1 MGLNIKFKV
10 ILVSLL
16 LLITSTIIVTTY
28 LAHLE
33 QKQPLSESIW
43 VVLFQHDFVLVFVV
57 TLLISLV
64 ILVAFS
70 YTLLEPVDK
79 LIIGTQL
86 VGQGKLDYQIKKYSN
101 DEIGRLV
108 EAFNEMIRK
117 LRASIEKETKSTEKA
132 LLESSKAELII
143 DSMADGV
150 IVTDKDHKVVLFNR
164 AAEKIF
170 EIQAS
175 KIIGK
180 NILHMTKSGIAMI
193 FYDLFEDESLVL
205 SNKNK
210 VIVKEFLSKS
220 PQKMLKA
227 TIGPLRGD
235 QGIKKIGGSV
245 IVIEDITKLR
255 EIENMKTEFVS
266 IVSHE
271 LRTPLTSIKGYAE
284 LLHLGKLGTLDVK
297 QQKAVD
303 IINNEATR
311 LTTLIN
317 DILDLSK
324 LEIGKV
330 KLNLEETNLVTCV
343 EQSPALHMIAKK
355 GIEFK
360 TYVPVDLQKIYVDKN
375 KITQVFTNLLSNAT
389 KFTKKGGKIS
399 VRFRVKKDTIHVS
412 VTDSGIGIGKKH
424 IPHLFDKF
432 YQVETH
438 LRRQQG
444 GTGLGLPIVKEIVT
458 LHGGF
463 ISVDSKLK
471 KGTTISF
478 SIPKDLGE
486 EKKIEEKTIKVLQ
499 SAFMQ
504 VGGEKK

>member
-1 MGLNIKFKV
+1 MGLSIKLKI

-16 LLITSTIIVTTY
+16 LLLTSTIIVTTY
-28 LAHLE
+28 LAHLQ
-33 QKQPLSESIW
+33 QKQPLSEDIW
-43 VVLFQHDFVLVFVV
+43 EVLFHHDFVLVFSV
-57 TLLISLV
+57 TLIISLI

-117 LRASIEKETKSTEKA
+117 LRTSIEKETKSSEKA
-132 LLESSKAELII
+132 LMESSKAELII

-150 IVTDKDHKVVLFNR
+150 IVTDKDHMVVLFNR

-170 EIQAS
+170 EISAT
-175 KIIGK
+175 KIVGK
-180 NILHMTKSGIAMI
+180 NILHMTKSGIATI
-193 FYDLFEDESLVL
+193 FYDLFEEEELL
-205 SNKNK
+205 LNKKNR
-210 VIVKEFLSKS
+210 VIVKEFLSKQ
-220 PQKMLKA
+220 PKKMLKA
-227 TIGPLRGD
+227 TIGPLRGVR
-235 QGIKKIGGSV
+235 GKKKGGSV

-271 LRTPLTSIKGYAE
+271 LRTPLTSIRGYAE
-284 LLHLGKLGTLDVK
+284 LLHLGKMGELDSR

-303 IINNEATR
+303 IINTEANR
-311 LTTLIN
+311 LTDLIN

-324 LEIGKV
+324 LETGKV
-330 KLNLEETNLVTCV
+330 KLNLEEVDLVACL
-343 EQSPALHMIAKK
+343 EQSPGLHIIKEK
-355 GIEFK
+355 GIQFK
-360 TYVPVDLQKIYVDKN
+360 KYVPAGMPRLYVDKN
-375 KITQVFTNLLSNAT
+375 KIMQVFTNLLSNAA

-399 VRFRVKKDTIHVS
+399 VRFRVRKDTFHIS
-412 VTDSGIGIGKKH
+412 IKDSGIGIAKKH

-438 LRRQQG
+438 LRRKQG

-458 LHGGF
+458 MHSGF
-463 ISVDSKLK
+463 ISVDSKIN
-471 KGTTISF
+471 KGTTMSF
-478 SIPKDLGE
+478 TIPKNLGE
-486 EKKIEEKTIKVLQ
+486 EKKIEEKTVKVLQ
-499 SAFMQ
+499 SNIMK